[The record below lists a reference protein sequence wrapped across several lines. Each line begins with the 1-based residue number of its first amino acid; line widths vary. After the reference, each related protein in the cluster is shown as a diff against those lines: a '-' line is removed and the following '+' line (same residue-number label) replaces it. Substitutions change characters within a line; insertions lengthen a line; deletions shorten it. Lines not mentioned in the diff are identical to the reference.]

1 MEGSILEYKNI
12 HLKRVLLLSSLLG
25 TSFTLAGCGNQYD
38 EDYNNAIQSG
48 LDALV
53 VEDFDRAEVFF
64 EVATKEKPDEE
75 KSKELLSQTVAY
87 NHAMESFEVGNL
99 KIATENAKKVMT
111 LTNGSDD
118 LVEKSTNLLK
128 KIEEINKLS
137 SNYQAIY
144 NEVVILSKEG
154 NVKKALA
161 KIDEL
166 LQEDKIND
174 DYYSSIRETSE
185 ELKMSIENTQ
195 SAEKAQAEAESVNDS
210 TQGLEGMASDDED
223 NNQERLQLEEFL
235 TIAEESINSSD
246 QSSAWRLL
254 IQSDIGVE
262 EIQNYPDLK
271 KKAYDL
277 ALQLDGH
284 EMYIDYI
291 ENTFN

>member
-12 HLKRVLLLSSLLG
+12 HLKRVLLLTSLLG
-25 TSFTLAGCGNQYD
+25 TFFTLAGCGNQYD

-75 KSKELLSQTVAY
+75 KSRELLSQTVAY
-87 NHAMESFEVGNL
+87 NHAMESFEDGNL

-154 NVKKALA
+154 NGKKALA